1 MRVSRLLTNRRLFIL
16 LAALILVTV
25 FAGLTLRGRVA
36 TWPER
41 ALMDVQNAIAGI
53 VYRPAAKLTAFLQGI
68 HDLRD
73 MYAENAALKAQLQ
86 NYSALVAKLTDL
98 EAENARLKQMLG
110 YKQGAGARFRLIPAE
125 VIGRDPGQ
133 WNSGMTINVGRS
145 AGVTSDMAVVSPD
158 GSLVGRVA
166 QVADNS
172 AKVVLITDTRVGDGV
187 SARVQS
193 QGSEQPFGIVVGSAS
208 GTGRLDMT
216 FLSPV
221 AQIREGDTVV
231 TSGLSDIFPAGIV
244 IGTVEQIHTGVQGLT
259 QSALVKPAADLD
271 YLQEVFVI
279 ARTGGKS

>member
-1 MRVSRLLTNRRLFIL
+1 MSRLLTNRRLFIL
-16 LAALILVTV
+16 LAALIVVTV
-25 FAGLTLRGRVA
+25 FAGLTVRGRVA

-41 ALMDVQNAIAGI
+41 ALMDVENAVAG
-53 VYRPAAKLTAFLQGI
+53 VFYRPAAQLTAFLQGI

-73 MYAENAALKAQLQ
+73 MYRENAALKAQLQ
-86 NYSALVAKLTDL
+86 NYSALRAKLTDL

-110 YKQGAGARFRLIPAE
+110 YKQGAGARFRLIPAQ

-133 WNSGMTINVGRS
+133 WNSGMTIDAGRA
-145 AGVTSDMAVVSPD
+145 AGVASDMAVVSAD
-158 GSLVGRVA
+158 GSLVGRIA

-187 SARVQS
+187 SARVQA
-193 QGSEQPFGIVVGSAS
+193 QGAEQPFGIVVGSAS
-208 GTGRLDMT
+208 GAGRLDMT

-221 AQIREGDTVV
+221 AQVRAGDTVV

-244 IGTVEQIHTGVQGLT
+244 IGTVEQVHQGAQGLT
-259 QSALVKPAADLD
+259 QSALVQPAADLD

-279 ARTGGKS
+279 ARTGGAS